1 MRYDTSA
8 VVRTAARYTL
18 GPRSPGGRVLRL
30 RTQPKLACLGDL
42 TMDIVVGAQ
51 SAAVPGTDVPGTI
64 RFRAGGS
71 AANTARAFAALGG
84 DASFI
89 GAVGSD
95 ELGGRLIAAL
105 RAYGVT
111 VHAVR
116 VRGLSARLVALLSND
131 GERSFITDR
140 GVAEALPADA
150 VKDSWISRID
160 ALHVPAY
167 SLIGGPLAAA
177 SIAAI
182 HRARDGGALISIDL
196 ASACPLLSRGRR
208 AASHL
213 IRSAAP
219 DILFANATEAAAL
232 VGPSSVSKLL
242 DFAPIAVVKQG
253 SGGGRV
259 LWSGERGGEA
269 LQAMVATKPLSAAD
283 TTGAGDAF
291 DAGFLHSLIASGY
304 RRGAQRN
311 ATVLRR
317 AALAGHRAAA
327 RLLSGTRKELLT

>member
-1 MRYDTSA
+1 
-8 VVRTAARYTL
+8 
-18 GPRSPGGRVLRL
+18 
-30 RTQPKLACLGDL
+30 
-42 TMDIVVGAQ
+42 MDIVVGAER
-51 SAAVPGTDVPGTI
+51 AAVSGTDVPGTI

-71 AANTARAFAALGG
+71 AANTARSFAALGG

-89 GAVGSD
+89 GALGND
-95 ELGGRLIAAL
+95 ELGGRLIATL

-116 VRGLSARLVALLSND
+116 RRGLSARLVALVSKD
-131 GERSFITDR
+131 GQRSFITDR
-140 GVAEALPADA
+140 GVADALPVGA
-150 VKDSWISRID
+150 VKDSWLSGIH

-167 SLIGGPLAAA
+167 SLIGGLLANA
-177 SIAAI
+177 SLDAI
-182 HRARDGGALISIDL
+182 GRARGKGALISVDL
-196 ASACPLLSRGRR
+196 ASARPLLSRGRR
-208 AASHL
+208 AAADL

-219 DILFANATEAAAL
+219 DVLFGNAAEAAAL
-232 VGPSSVSKLL
+232 LGPSTLAKLL
-242 DFAPIAVVKQG
+242 EFAPVAVVKQG

-259 LWSGERGGEA
+259 LWAGDRKGEVFESV
-269 LQAMVATKPLSAAD
+269 VATKPIAAVD

-304 RRGAQRN
+304 RPGAARN

-327 RLLSGTRKELLT
+327 RTLTAPRKELLT

>member
-1 MRYDTSA
+1 
-8 VVRTAARYTL
+8 
-18 GPRSPGGRVLRL
+18 
-30 RTQPKLACLGDL
+30 
-42 TMDIVVGAQ
+42 MDIVVGAK

-71 AANTARAFAALGG
+71 AANTARSFAALGG

-116 VRGLSARLVALLSND
+116 VRGLSARLVALISTD
-131 GERSFITDR
+131 GERSFMTDR
-140 GVAEALPADA
+140 GVADALPANA
-150 VKDSWISRID
+150 IKDSWISRID

-167 SLIGGPLAAA
+167 SLMGGSLANA
-177 SIAAI
+177 SLDAI
-182 HRARDGGALISIDL
+182 RKARNRGALISVDL
-196 ASACPLLSRGRR
+196 ASAHPLLSHGRR
-208 AASHL
+208 AAADL
-213 IRSAAP
+213 IRAAAP
-219 DILFANATEAAAL
+219 DILFGNATEAAGL
-232 VGPSSVSKLL
+232 VGASALTEL
-242 DFAPIAVVKQG
+242 MGFAPVAVVKQG
-253 SGGGRV
+253 AGGGRV
-259 LWSGERGGEA
+259 LWAGEGRGEV
-269 LQAMVATKPLSAAD
+269 LQSVVATKPIAATD

-304 RRGAQRN
+304 RPGAERD

-317 AALAGHRAAA
+317 AVLAGHRAAA
-327 RLLSGTRKELLT
+327 RILTAPRKELLT

>member
-1 MRYDTSA
+1 
-8 VVRTAARYTL
+8 
-18 GPRSPGGRVLRL
+18 
-30 RTQPKLACLGDL
+30 
-42 TMDIVVGAQ
+42 MDIVVGAQ
-51 SAAVPGTDVPGTI
+51 SAAVAGTDVPGTI

-71 AANTARAFAALGG
+71 AANTARSFAALGG

-89 GAVGSD
+89 GAVGND

-116 VRGLSARLVALLSND
+116 VRGPSARLVALLSAD

-140 GVAEALPADA
+140 GVADALPGAA

-167 SLIGGPLAAA
+167 SLIGGSLANA
-177 SIAAI
+177 SLDAI
-182 HRARDGGALISIDL
+182 RKARDRGALISVDL
-196 ASACPLLSRGRR
+196 ASARPLLSRGRR
-208 AASHL
+208 EAADL

-219 DILFANATEAAAL
+219 DILFGNAAETAAL
-232 VGPSSVSKLL
+232 VGPGAAGKAVGKLL
-242 DFAPIAVVKQG
+242 DFAPVAIVKEG
-253 SGGGRV
+253 AGGCRV
-259 LWSGERGGEA
+259 LWVDERSGDVLESV
-269 LQAMVATKPLSAAD
+269 VATKPISAAD

-304 RRGAQRN
+304 RPGAERD

-327 RLLSGTRKELLT
+327 RVLTAPRKELLT